1 MVTKQDVVTPQR
13 FASAMT
19 YQQYIDQIGQNKD
32 EFTSNYAGTAV
43 PQELKQRLQTLV
55 AKPNGPKKVLV
66 LGEDWCPDVFRGMP
80 VVARIA
86 EAAGME
92 MKVMPRDQNLDVMNN
107 YLNKGEFQSVP
118 TLLFYTKDMELILAW
133 HERPQ
138 KANDEMPE
146 MRKLYEGRSRE
157 EAMPDILKFR
167 AGPIWAGWR
176 QATIEEITRLL
187 EEKVA

>member
-1 MVTKQDVVTPQR
+1 MVTKQDVVTPER
-13 FASAMT
+13 FASALT
-19 YQQYIDQIGQNKD
+19 YQQYIDQIGQNKE
-32 EFTSNYAGTAV
+32 EFTANYEGTTV
-43 PQELKQRLQTLV
+43 PADLKQRLQALV

-80 VVARIA
+80 VIARLA

-92 MKVMPRDQNLDVMNN
+92 MKVLPRDQHMDVMNA
-107 YLNKGEFQSVP
+107 YLNKGEFASIP
-118 TLLFYTKDMELILAW
+118 CPLFYTNDMDLILVW

-157 EAMPDILKFR
+157 EAAPDVAKFR
-167 AGPIWAGWR
+167 QGPTWAGWR
-176 QATIEEITRLL
+176 QATIEELTRLL
-187 EEKVA
+187 EEKVS

>member
-43 PQELKQRLQTLV
+43 PQELKQRLQALV

-107 YLNKGEFQSVP
+107 YLNKGEFQSIP

-157 EAMPDILKFR
+157 EAMPDIKKFR
-167 AGPIWAGWR
+167 AGPTWAGWR

>member
-13 FASAMT
+13 FTSAMT

-32 EFTSNYAGTAV
+32 EFMSNYTGTAV
-43 PQELKQRLQTLV
+43 PQELKQRLQALV

-157 EAMPDILKFR
+157 EAMPDIKKFR